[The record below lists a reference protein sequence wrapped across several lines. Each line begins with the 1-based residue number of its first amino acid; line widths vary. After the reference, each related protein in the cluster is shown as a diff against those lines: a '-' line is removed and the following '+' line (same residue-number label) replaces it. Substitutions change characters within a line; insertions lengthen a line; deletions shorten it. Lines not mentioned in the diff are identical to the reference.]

1 VIIKTLPVGPIM
13 ANCFILGCEQTLD
26 AVVIDPGDEADRIL
40 MALSESSLT
49 LKTIINTHGHFDHVG
64 ANKPL
69 HDATGA
75 PILIHALDAPML
87 NQIAASAANWGL
99 AGDNSPEP
107 ERMIDEGDTIGFGN
121 ITLSVIH
128 TPGHTPGGVSL
139 NSGEHI
145 FVGDTLFAGSI
156 GRTDF
161 PGGSFET
168 LRDSIQKKL
177 FVLGDELQ
185 VYTGHGPQ
193 TTIGQ
198 ERINNPFV
206 GERAVFHG

>member
-1 VIIKTLPVGPIM
+1 MIIKTLPVGPIM
-13 ANCFILGCEQTLD
+13 ANCFILGCEETLE

-40 MALSESSLT
+40 MALAESSLK
-49 LKTIINTHGHFDHVG
+49 LNYIVNTHGHFDHVG

-99 AGDNSPEP
+99 AGDNSPPP
-107 ERMIDEGDTIGFGN
+107 ERMIDEGDTIVFGN
-121 ITLSVIH
+121 ITLTVIH

-139 NSGEHI
+139 KTGEHV

-177 FVLGDELQ
+177 FVLGDEVR
-185 VYTGHGPQ
+185 VYTGHGPE
-193 TTIGQ
+193 TLVGR

-206 GERAVFHG
+206 GQNAVFSG

>member
-1 VIIKTLPVGPIM
+1 M
-13 ANCFILGCEQTLD
+13 ANCFILGCEQTLE

-69 HDATGA
+69 HDATAA

-99 AGDNSPEP
+99 AGDNSPAP
-107 ERMIDEGDTIGFGN
+107 ERNIDEGDTIGFGN
-121 ITLSVIH
+121 ITLTVIH

-139 NSGEHI
+139 NSGEHV

-177 FVLGDELQ
+177 FVLGDEVQ
-185 VYTGHGPQ
+185 VYPGHQGQ

-206 GERAVFHG
+206 GERAVFQG